1 MNALPANQLALAA
14 TFKTVARGRPK
25 PMKQHLDDAE
35 EVMAELRQRGFRV
48 VPFPLTPQQKARLL
62 KRNGRRYRN

>member
-1 MNALPANQLALAA
+1 MNALPGNQLALAA

-25 PMKQHLDDAE
+25 SMKQHLEDAE

-48 VPFPLTPQQKARLL
+48 VPFPLTAQQKARLL
-62 KRNGRRYRN
+62 KRNGRRYRK